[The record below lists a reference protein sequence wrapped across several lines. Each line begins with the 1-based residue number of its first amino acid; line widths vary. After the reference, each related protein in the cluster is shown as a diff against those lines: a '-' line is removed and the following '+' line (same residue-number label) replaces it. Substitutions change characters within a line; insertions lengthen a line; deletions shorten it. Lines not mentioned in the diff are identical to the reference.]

1 MRDQHGDGGDDS
13 KGEITS
19 FASGGAVSTNLFNSF
34 RIVVAA
40 RLLLVLS

>member
-1 MRDQHGDGGDDS
+1 MMMTTMMGRLE
-13 KGEITS
+13 KITS
-19 FASGGAVSTNLFNSF
+19 LASGGAVSTNLFNSF